1 MKDKE
6 HSNITCM
13 SGLLQDKPS
22 NYWYQCVYSTCP
34 KRSKNKLT
42 TFQKKGLNIMQKA
55 ANQRFEFL
63 QKIGKSV
70 AASASGLTI
79 WKKKKKGN

>member
-1 MKDKE
+1 
-6 HSNITCM
+6 
-13 SGLLQDKPS
+13 
-22 NYWYQCVYSTCP
+22 
-34 KRSKNKLT
+34 
-42 TFQKKGLNIMQKA
+42 MQKA

-79 WKKKKKGN
+79 WKKKKRAIKNLHSITGWLSTEIKDTL

>member
-1 MKDKE
+1 
-6 HSNITCM
+6 
-13 SGLLQDKPS
+13 
-22 NYWYQCVYSTCP
+22 
-34 KRSKNKLT
+34 
-42 TFQKKGLNIMQKA
+42 MQKA

-79 WKKKKKGN
+79 WEKKKKGQLKICTA